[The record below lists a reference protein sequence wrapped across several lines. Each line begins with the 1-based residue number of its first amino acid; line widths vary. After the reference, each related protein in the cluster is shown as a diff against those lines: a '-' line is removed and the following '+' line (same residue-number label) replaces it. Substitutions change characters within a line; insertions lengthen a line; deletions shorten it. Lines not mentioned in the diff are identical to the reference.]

1 MLKLKNYFKKFWAP
15 ILLCVGLLFL
25 QSQSELALP
34 DYMSD
39 IVSVGIQAGGFDSAV
54 SDVLSEDTYNHLLV
68 LIDKDDQ
75 DFFKQSYKLV
85 DSEDIDKDTL
95 DKFPN
100 AKGQNIY
107 TLKDLNDKNMDEL
120 EQVLEKPMLL
130 VTSIDTMDPS
140 SKEYQ
145 EKFGNLPEGMSPY
158 DALAMIPDDQK
169 AEMFSEID
177 SQMEAMGESTLKIA
191 AGNGVKAEYTKL
203 GCDIDQVQNEYILM
217 AGVNMLG
224 ELDQV

>member
-1 MLKLKNYFKKFWAP
+1 MLKLKYYFKKFWAP

-75 DFFKQSYKLV
+75 NFFKQSYKLV
-85 DSEDIDKDTL
+85 ASKDIDKDIL
-95 DKFPN
+95 DKFPD

-107 TLKDLNDKNMDEL
+107 TLKDLNDKNMDKL
-120 EQVLEKPMLL
+120 EQILEKPMLL
-130 VTSIDTMDPS
+130 VTSIDTMDPG

-145 EKFGNLPEGMSPY
+145 EKFGNLPEGMKTPRFQILLDKWPVSP
-158 DALAMIPDDQK
+158 DRK
-169 AEMFSEID
+169 S
-177 SQMEAMGESTLKIA
+177 
-191 AGNGVKAEYTKL
+191 V
-203 GCDIDQVQNEYILM
+203 V
-217 AGVNMLG
+217 
-224 ELDQV
+224 

>member
-85 DSEDIDKDTL
+85 DSKDIDKDTL

-130 VTSIDTMDPS
+130 VTLVFGLIKPCSSSIFIPS
-140 SKEYQ
+140 KNSSIVYLSKVTPNILAAYMAS
-145 EKFGNLPEGMSPY
+145 FILNILSPIY
-158 DALAMIPDDQK
+158 
-169 AEMFSEID
+169 
-177 SQMEAMGESTLKIA
+177 
-191 AGNGVKAEYTKL
+191 Y
-203 GCDIDQVQNEYILM
+203 
-217 AGVNMLG
+217 MLFF
-224 ELDQV
+224 